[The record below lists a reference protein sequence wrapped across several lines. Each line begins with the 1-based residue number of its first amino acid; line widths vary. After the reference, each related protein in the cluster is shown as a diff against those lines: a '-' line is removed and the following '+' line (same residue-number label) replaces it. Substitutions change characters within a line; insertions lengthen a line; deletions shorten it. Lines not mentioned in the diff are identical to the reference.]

1 MLGINKRQVGSA
13 AESMAADYLKSLGY
27 KILDKNFTIRGGEI
41 DLIARDRDILVFVE
55 VKMRLSNEFGTALES
70 INYFKIKALKKTS
83 LFYIQK
89 IKWGD
94 KPYRFDLVTIDH
106 EFGETKIDVVRNI
119 IS

>member
-1 MLGINKRQVGSA
+1 MFNKRVAGYKAEERA
-13 AESMAADYLKSLGY
+13 AVYLKNLGY

-41 DLIARDRDILVFVE
+41 DLVARDRDVLVFVE

-70 INYFKIKALKKTS
+70 INYFKIKALKKTA

-94 KPYRFDLVTIDH
+94 KPYRFDLVTIDTN
-106 EFGETKIDVVRNI
+106 FGETKIEVVKNI